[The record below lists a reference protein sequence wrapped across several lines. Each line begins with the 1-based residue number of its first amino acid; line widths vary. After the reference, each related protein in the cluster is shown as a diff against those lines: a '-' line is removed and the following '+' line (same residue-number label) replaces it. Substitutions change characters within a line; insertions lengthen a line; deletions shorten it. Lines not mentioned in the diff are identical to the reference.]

1 MTDDREALGVYSFQW
16 PGMVKCS
23 PGAMT
28 SPFKPPMHPNP
39 ITQRRFRRG
48 VRLEIYLPLIAG
60 SLVLAGAVA
69 GIVLAVRGG
78 GISVWADV
86 SLILVILPGLAIG
99 LILAAVAG
107 GLAYGV
113 GWLIGKAPPYFNLAQ
128 DFMER
133 LAKGV
138 RRGSDVAVAPV
149 LGANATLAALKSL
162 FRRETR

>member
-1 MTDDREALGVYSFQW
+1 MTDDREVLGVYSFQW

-39 ITQRRFRRG
+39 ITQRRFRRS
-48 VRLEIYLPLIAG
+48 VWLEIYLPLVAG
-60 SLVLAGAVA
+60 SLVLAGVAA
-69 GIVLAVRGG
+69 GIVLAARGG
-78 GISVWADV
+78 TISAWADV
-86 SLILVILPGLAIG
+86 SLILLILPGLVLGA
-99 LILAAVAG
+99 ILAAIAG

-113 GWLIGKAPPYFNLAQ
+113 GWLIGKAPPYFNIAQ
-128 DFMER
+128 DFVER

>member
-1 MTDDREALGVYSFQW
+1 
-16 PGMVKCS
+16 
-23 PGAMT
+23 
-28 SPFKPPMHPNP
+28 MHSNP
-39 ITQRRFRRG
+39 ITQRRFRRS
-48 VRLEIYLPLIAG
+48 VWLEIYLPLVAS

-69 GIVLAVRGG
+69 GIVLAARVGT
-78 GISVWADV
+78 ISAWADI
-86 SLILVILPGLAIG
+86 SLILVILPGLALG
-99 LILAAVAG
+99 AILAGLAG

-113 GWLIGKAPPYFNLAQ
+113 WWLVRKAPPYFNLAQ
-128 DFMER
+128 DFMAR